1 MFHIDPSDP
10 TPVEMQLVRTVKSA
24 VSAGLLSPGEQLPT
38 VRHLS
43 VELRVNANAVD
54 RAFAELAR
62 AGVVELRPGI
72 GMFVRATP
80 AGVGRESLYE
90 ELTALEDTFLREAAE
105 LGFSLDEVIIHLD
118 SRRHA

>member
-10 TPVEMQLVRTVKSA
+10 TPVESQLVRTVRSA
-24 VSAGLLSPGEQLPT
+24 VGAGLLSPGDALPT

-54 RAFAELAR
+54 RAYAELAR
-62 AGVVELRPGI
+62 MGVVELRPGI
-72 GMFVRATP
+72 GVFVCASP
-80 AGVGRESLYE
+80 LEVGGGAVYE
-90 ELTALEDTFLREAAE
+90 ELTALEDTFLREASD

-118 SRRHA
+118 SRRKA